1 MFYFC
6 FNFFSPYFINLQQM
20 NFYYSNMSSAFI
32 SLFHVHMSIFFVDF
46 SSPIYETKVKKR
58 KEKKGLK
65 LSTNMMGVC
74 PK

>member
-1 MFYFC
+1 
-6 FNFFSPYFINLQQM
+6 
-20 NFYYSNMSSAFI
+20 
-32 SLFHVHMSIFFVDF
+32 MSIFFVDF